1 MNETIDRLE
10 LEANSHVVWTLVNCM
25 ETLKGVPEGREL
37 LYELQAVV
45 PNRVALF
52 KQSVSEEVCD
62 Q

>member
-10 LEANSHVVWTLVNCM
+10 LEANSHVVWTLVICM
-25 ETLKGVPEGREL
+25 ETLKEVPEGREL
-37 LYELQAVV
+37 LHELQVVV

-52 KQSVSEEVCD
+52 KQSLSEEVCD